1 MALSKKITLDN
12 GIETN
17 YHVIKE
23 VHYNFLENKTIV
35 YIDSYVSENV
45 RNNHKKVKE
54 TADSINKL
62 SEQAIKA
69 QNESNYE
76 LLESLN
82 AKINDLMITYKDISD
97 KNYVAGTTK
106 VSLDYIPEDISLV
119 GVYKELKKTDEFS
132 KAKKV

>member
-23 VHYNFLENKTIV
+23 VHYNFLESKTIV
-35 YIDSYVSENV
+35 KIDSYVSEDV

-54 TADSINKL
+54 TSDSIDKL
-62 SEQAIKA
+62 STQAIKA

-82 AKINDLMITYKDISD
+82 SKISDLMTTYQSISN
-97 KNYVAGTTK
+97 KNYIAGTSK
-106 VSLDYIPEDISLV
+106 ISLDYIPEDISLA
-119 GVYKELKKTDEFS
+119 GLYKELKKTEEFS

>member
-35 YIDSYVSENV
+35 SIDSYVSEDV

-119 GVYKELKKTDEFS
+119 GVYEELKKTDEFS

>member
-1 MALSKKITLDN
+1 MALSKKIILDN

-35 YIDSYVSENV
+35 YIDSYVSEDV

-54 TADSINKL
+54 TSDSIDKL
-62 SEQAIKA
+62 STQAVKA

>member
-1 MALSKKITLDN
+1 MALSKKIILDN

>member
-35 YIDSYVSENV
+35 KIDSYVSEDV

-54 TADSINKL
+54 TADSIDKL
-62 SEQAIKA
+62 SAQAIKA

-82 AKINDLMITYKDISD
+82 AKIADLMTTYQSISN
-97 KNYVAGTTK
+97 KNYIAVTSK
-106 VSLDYIPEDISLV
+106 ISLDYIPEDISLT
-119 GVYKELKKTDEFS
+119 GLYKELKKTEEFS